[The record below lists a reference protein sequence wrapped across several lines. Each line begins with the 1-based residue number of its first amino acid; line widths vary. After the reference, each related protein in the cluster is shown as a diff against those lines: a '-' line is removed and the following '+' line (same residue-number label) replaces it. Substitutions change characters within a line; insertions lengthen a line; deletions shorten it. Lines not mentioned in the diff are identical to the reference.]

1 VFFNKLG
8 LKSLTKKWR
17 KYSELSNLGIIAR
30 RKFFN
35 NAFDGALTC
44 AGIVSGSFII
54 FLSNPTQSLSSTIII
69 ITGLS
74 TALAIGISGLWGA
87 FLSEEAERK
96 KKMDDL
102 KKEMVIFEEG
112 NAEEGNAE
120 EGKDHKEIDNENNI
134 EKVLREDEEIQ
145 KAMVAPIKINH
156 SNDKRKFLLKSKEK
170 KVKNHNNKSLIEQ
183 SERFATIV
191 ASLVDGGAPVLGSVL
206 PLLPFFFGTAL
217 SLFHFII
224 SYAILVCILVYLGI
238 FLGNISGGGRL
249 KYTLHLVTAGIT
261 TLIVSLLLEL
271 AISP

>member
-1 VFFNKLG
+1 MFFNKLG

-35 NAFDGALTC
+35 NCFDGALTC

-54 FLSNPTQSLSSTIII
+54 SLPNLSNPAQSLSPTIII
-69 ITGLS
+69 ITGFS

-96 KKMDDL
+96 KKLDDL
-102 KKEMVIFEEG
+102 KKEMVI
-112 NAEEGNAE
+112 NEEGNAE
-120 EGKDHKEIDNENNI
+120 EGKEHKEKNKENNI
-134 EKVLREDEEIQ
+134 EMILREDEEIQ

-156 SNDKRKFLLKSKEK
+156 SNEKRKFSLKSKK
-170 KVKNHNNKSLIEQ
+170 KVKNSKTLIEQ
-183 SERFATIV
+183 SERFATII

-206 PLLPFFFGTAL
+206 PLIPFFFGTNL
-217 SLFHFII
+217 SLFHFLV
-224 SYAILVCILVYLGI
+224 SYAVLVGVLVYLGI

-249 KYTLHLVTAGIT
+249 KYTLHLVMAGIT

>member
-1 VFFNKLG
+1 MQ
-8 LKSLTKKWR
+8 LKSLIEKWR
-17 KYSELSNLGIIAR
+17 KYSELSDLGIIAR

-54 FLSNPTQSLSSTIII
+54 FLSNPTQSLTSAIII

-96 KKMDDL
+96 KKLSDL
-102 KKEMVIFEEG
+102 KKEMVLFEEE
-112 NAEEGNAE
+112 NEKSE
-120 EGKDHKEIDNENNI
+120 KIDNNLAKKHKK
-134 EKVLREDEEIQ
+134 EKTLEEYKEIQ
-145 KAMVAPIKINH
+145 KAMITPINYNSTMEH
-156 SNDKRKFLLKSKEK
+156 REDFEK
-170 KVKNHNNKSLIEQ
+170 DDDENNTNNKSLIER
-183 SERFATIV
+183 SERFATII

-206 PLLPFFFGTAL
+206 PLIPFFFGPAL
-217 SLFHFII
+217 NLFHFLI
-224 SYAILVCILVYLGI
+224 SYGVLICILTYLGI
-238 FLGNISGGGRL
+238 FLGKISGGGRL
-249 KYTLHLVTAGIT
+249 KYTLHLITAGVT